1 MGRPPAVA
9 GDALRGIH
17 VLVVDD
23 NADARDLL
31 RRILEYAGALVAV
44 TDSATA
50 ALEYTRRLVPDVVV
64 CDIVMPGHD
73 GYWLLERLRAAGG
86 PPGATTATVPVI
98 AVTALADDHPSA
110 RALERGFTA
119 YLPKPI
125 DPAELCRT
133 VKAAA
138 QGGHAPRQ

>member
-1 MGRPPAVA
+1 MGRPPDGP

-23 NADARDLL
+23 NEDARDLV
-31 RRILEYAGALVAV
+31 RGILEYAGALVAV
-44 TDSATA
+44 AGSAA
-50 ALEYTRRLVPDVVV
+50 EALQYTGRLLPDVVV
-64 CDIVMPGHD
+64 CDVVMPDHD
-73 GYWLLERLRAAGG
+73 GYWLLERLRNADGSRGASPATIPVVAVTGHSEQH
-86 PPGATTATVPVI
+86 PGARV
-98 AVTALADDHPSA
+98 
-110 RALERGFTA
+110 LERGFTA

-138 QGGHAPRQ
+138 SAR

>member
-1 MGRPPAVA
+1 MGRPPAVP

-23 NADARDLL
+23 NEDARALL
-31 RRILEYAGALVAV
+31 RSILEYAGALVAV
-44 TDSATA
+44 TGSAA
-50 ALEYTRRLVPDVVV
+50 DALQYTRRLLPDVVL
-64 CDIVMPGHD
+64 CDIVMPDHD

-86 PPGATTATVPVI
+86 PPGATTTAVPVI
-98 AVTALADDHPSA
+98 AITGHADDNPRA

-133 VKAAA
+133 VQVAAA
-138 QGGHAPRQ
+138 GR

>member
-1 MGRPPAVA
+1 MGRPPAVP

-31 RRILEYAGALVAV
+31 QRILEYAGALVAV
-44 TDSATA
+44 SGSAA
-50 ALEYTRRLVPDVVV
+50 DALEYTARLVPDVVV
-64 CDIVMPGHD
+64 CELVLRRHD
-73 GYWLLERLRAAGG
+73 GYWLFDRLRAGR
-86 PPGATTATVPVI
+86 PPGAPAVAII
-98 AVTALADDHPSA
+98 AVTSLAGDHPRS
-110 RALERGFTA
+110 RAIEHGFTA

-125 DPAELCRT
+125 DPSELCRA

-138 QGGHAPRQ
+138 GGR

>member
-1 MGRPPAVA
+1 MGPPPALS

-17 VLVVDD
+17 ILVVDD
-23 NADARDLL
+23 NEDARDLL

-44 TDSATA
+44 TGSAA
-50 ALEYTRRLVPDVVV
+50 DALQYTRRLLPDVVV
-64 CDIVMPGHD
+64 CDIVMPEHD
-73 GYWLLERLRAAGG
+73 GYWLLERLRAAGVS
-86 PPGATTATVPVI
+86 PGVTATAVPVI
-98 AVTALADDHPSA
+98 AVTGHTVDNPGA

-133 VKAAA
+133 VKAATS
-138 QGGHAPRQ
+138 GR

>member
-1 MGRPPAVA
+1 MGRPPVVP

-23 NADARDLL
+23 NEDARDLL

-44 TDSATA
+44 TGSAA
-50 ALEYTRRLVPDVVV
+50 GALQYTRRLLPDVVV
-64 CDIVMPGHD
+64 CDIVMPDHD

-86 PPGATTATVPVI
+86 VPGATLTALPVI
-98 AVTALADDHPSA
+98 AVTGHADDNSRA

-125 DPAELCRT
+125 DPAELCRA
-133 VKAAA
+133 VKTAAA
-138 QGGHAPRQ
+138 AR

>member
-1 MGRPPAVA
+1 MGRPPAVP

-23 NADARDLL
+23 NDDARDLL

-44 TDSATA
+44 SASATD
-50 ALEYTRRLVPDVVV
+50 ALQYTRRLLPDVVV
-64 CDIVMPGHD
+64 CDIVMPDHD
-73 GYWLLERLRAAGG
+73 GYWLLERLRAAG
-86 PPGATTATVPVI
+86 ATATAVPVI
-98 AVTALADDHPSA
+98 AVTGHAEHNPSA

-133 VKAAA
+133 VKTAAA
-138 QGGHAPRQ
+138 GR

>member
-23 NADARDLL
+23 NTDARELF

-44 TDSATA
+44 AGSAA
-50 ALEYTRRLVPDVVV
+50 AAIAYTQRLVPDVVV
-64 CDIVMPGHD
+64 CEIVMPGQD
-73 GYWLLERLRAAGG
+73 GYWLLDRLRAARG
-86 PPGATTATVPVI
+86 PSGANPPAVPVI
-98 AVTALADDHPSA
+98 AVSGVADGHPGA

-119 YLPKPI
+119 YLPKPV
-125 DPAELCRT
+125 DPAELCRS
-133 VKAAA
+133 VKEAA
-138 QGGHAPRQ
+138 GR

>member
-17 VLVVDD
+17 VLIVDD
-23 NADARDLL
+23 NADARELF

-44 TDSATA
+44 TGSAAA
-50 ALEYTRRLVPDVVV
+50 ALHYTERLLPDVVV

-73 GYWLLERLRAAGG
+73 GYWLLERLRTAGA
-86 PPGATTATVPVI
+86 PPGANVTGVPVI
-98 AVTALADDHPSA
+98 AVTAFADEHPSA
-110 RALERGFTA
+110 QALERGFTF

-125 DPAELCRT
+125 DPAELCRS
-133 VKAAA
+133 VKTAA
-138 QGGHAPRQ
+138 RR

>member
-1 MGRPPAVA
+1 MGPPPALSA
-9 GDALRGIH
+9 DALRGIH

-23 NADARDLL
+23 NEDARDLL

-44 TDSATA
+44 TGSAA
-50 ALEYTRRLVPDVVV
+50 DALQYTRRLLPDVVV
-64 CDIVMPGHD
+64 CDIVMPEHD

-86 PPGATTATVPVI
+86 TPGVTAMALPVI
-98 AVTALADDHPSA
+98 AVTGQTGNNAAA

-133 VKAAA
+133 VKAATS
-138 QGGHAPRQ
+138 GR

>member
-9 GDALRGIH
+9 ADALRGIH

-44 TDSATA
+44 TGSAA
-50 ALEYTRRLVPDVVV
+50 DAIQYTRRLVPDVVV

-73 GYWLLERLRAAGG
+73 GYWLLERLRGDAG
-86 PPGATTATVPVI
+86 PPGANVATVPVI
-98 AVTALADDHPSA
+98 AVTGLADDHPSA
-110 RALERGFTA
+110 QALERGFTA

-138 QGGHAPRQ
+138 AGR